1 MKRLVT
7 ALACLAMLA
16 FSGCAGGILGGTCN
30 SGCNDRPSLFGS
42 GGLFADGPVRQF
54 MRGDACDTCNAAAGQ
69 VFPQQGP
76 TCDACGTIVNGGGY
90 SLPPAPVA
98 SQPTTSFYPNESI
111 NAPFPQQHF
120 DSGTSLGPID
130 NSSILPGSLGTD
142 LTMPPAGIN

>member
-98 SQPTTSFYPNESI
+98 SQPT
-111 NAPFPQQHF
+111 

-130 NSSILPGSLGTD
+130 NSSILPGYLGTD